1 MKQIPVIFWTGTGN
15 TQMMADAVAEAINAA
30 GAEAVVKNISEITAD
45 EAAGYD
51 ALALGCPAMGAEVLE
66 ECEFEPFFTELEG
79 KLAGM
84 VKNKATPVIL
94 VCASGARSKRAVA
107 IAKKLGFENARS
119 LGGGLGAW
127 RSASLPVEKA

>member
-79 KLAGM
+79 KLAGKKVASSAPM
-84 VKNKATPVIL
+84 AGAEATCRIGKHAL
-94 VCASGARSKRAVA
+94 RMLAQH
-107 IAKKLGFENARS
+107 L
-119 LGGGLGAW
+119 
-127 RSASLPVEKA
+127 